1 MKGIVDYA
9 INNLKS
15 WCMDPYVNFVL
26 LFSQVVLEAE
36 VDCNDSLVGN
46 VLVESE
52 LKGIVESDFRSSGY

>member
-46 VLVESE
+46 VLVES
-52 LKGIVESDFRSSGY
+52 